1 MNVILPTKSCVVDPI
16 PTTLLKTYS
25 DDLVPLIC
33 GTVDESVFSGPVPPQ
48 LKEAFVTPPPPPLFF
63 FFLNYRSLANIY

>member
-33 GTVDESVFSGPVPPQ
+33 RSVNESLLSGSFPLLFKEVVVPPSL
-48 LKEAFVTPPPPPLFF
+48 LKRKRKALMQTV
-63 FFLNYRSLANIY
+63 